1 MQVKSGLKA
10 EEISYMTPKSA
21 LLKDSWLTALPVGK
35 NKLSK
40 MIKQW
45 LKKASLW
52 QTTAFTPMDKLTYMF
67 TPNVPKKLL
76 MEGSGNCS
84 SMSVSYS
91 NITSIQQTLRDIRI
105 EYSTDPIRFCTKHF
119 EFLHRSACAC

>member
-21 LLKDSWLTALPVGK
+21 LLKDLWFTTLPVGR

-105 EYSTDPIRFCTKHF
+105 EYSTDPIRFCTKA
-119 EFLHRSACAC
+119 L

>member
-1 MQVKSGLKA
+1 MNAILKFLQF
-10 EEISYMTPKSA
+10 S
-21 LLKDSWLTALPVGK
+21 LLKDSWFTALSVGR

-40 MIKQW
+40 MRKQW

-76 MEGSGNCS
+76 IEGSGNCS
-84 SMSVSYS
+84 SMSISYS
-91 NITSIQQTLRDIRI
+91 KLSTVQQTLRDIRI
-105 EYSTDPIRFCTKHF
+105 EYSTDPMCFCTKA
-119 EFLHRSACAC
+119 L